1 MGRHKQVSDETVLQA
16 AREVFSENGFGAS
29 TREIARQA
37 GVSEAVLYQ
46 RHKTKLDL
54 FFAAMIPPPL
64 DLGDPRRPGRKRRFQ
79 PELEAL
85 ALRILAYF
93 RDAMPVLVQLV
104 THPGFNLDELA
115 DGESRMPLHRLA
127 DAVMACIEGHRDP
140 GGITADAQRVQAA
153 ALTLL
158 ASLHSLAL
166 FERIGVHGGAFPDR
180 AVKNIVS
187 LIVAGLT
194 ATGGNAS

>member
-64 DLGDPRRPGRKRRFQ
+64 DLGDPRRPGRKRGFQ

-85 ALRILAYF
+85 AIRILASF
-93 RDAMPVLVQLV
+93 RWHAQSKNGAAYRAAARETYRTARRHARPGEGGDVL
-104 THPGFNLDELA
+104 
-115 DGESRMPLHRLA
+115 LHRLH
-127 DAVMACIEGHRDP
+127 VI
-140 GGITADAQRVQAA
+140 
-153 ALTLL
+153 AL
-158 ASLHSLAL
+158 A
-166 FERIGVHGGAFPDR
+166 
-180 AVKNIVS
+180 IVYRC
-187 LIVAGLT
+187 LE
-194 ATGGNAS
+194 

>member
-1 MGRHKQVSDETVLQA
+1 MGRHKQVSDEAVLLA
-16 AREVFSENGFGAS
+16 AREVFTEAGFGAS
-29 TREIARQA
+29 TRTIARRA
-37 GVSEAVLYQ
+37 GISEAVLYQ
-46 RHKTKLDL
+46 RHKTKIDL

-64 DLGDPRRPGRKRRFQ
+64 ELAVQRAPGRRRAVL

-85 ALRILAYF
+85 AIEILGYF
-93 RDAMPVLVQLV
+93 RGAMPVLLQLV
-104 THPGFNLDELA
+104 THPRFQLSDLV
-115 DGESRMPLHRLA
+115 DGERRMPLHRLG
-127 DAVMACIEGHRDP
+127 DAVIACIEGHREE
-140 GGITADAQRVQAA
+140 GRITADSQRVQAA

-180 AVKNIVS
+180 AVKNIVG

-194 ATGGNAS
+194 ATGGNAP